1 MQADT
6 AFLPAAFVCAKMW
19 SFGYLVSGGTLSL
32 QITEAEGEPAR
43 GRSA

>member
-6 AFLPAAFVCAKMW
+6 AFLPAAFVGAKMR
-19 SFGYLVSGGTLSL
+19 SGYLISGGTLSL
-32 QITEAEGEPAR
+32 QITEAEGESAP